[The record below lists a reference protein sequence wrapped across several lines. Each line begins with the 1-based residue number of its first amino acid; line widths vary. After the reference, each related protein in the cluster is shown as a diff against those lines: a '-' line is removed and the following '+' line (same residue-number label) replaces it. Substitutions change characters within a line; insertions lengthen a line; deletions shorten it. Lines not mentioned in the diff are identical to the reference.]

1 MLIARADK
9 NAGVETKFTHHNTP
23 EAEIAIVNPPSD
35 QTFSQNILFT
45 AKGGS
50 IAFTGRVFEYIV
62 RFVFSIIVARI
73 IGAEQYGLYTL
84 ALTLVPIASMMA
96 LLGLQTAVVAFLAP
110 AIREQDDPKI
120 WGIIQICA
128 GIPLLLSIL
137 FGTILFLLAEPIATL
152 GFHDPR
158 LVPLLRIA
166 SVGIPLEALGFIAY
180 QIIISYKKPQ
190 YSVLANNI
198 VLPVTKLLLT
208 VGLLVVGMGVSGI
221 VSAHVFA
228 TALGLALII
237 YFVNS
242 LFPLNRPI
250 NPARREFRQLI
261 RYSLPVH
268 LGWVFNTIRGTLE
281 VIVLGFVGL
290 TTGVGIFA
298 VAQRLSSLGTLPFLS
313 IGNIA
318 TPLIADFYHQ
328 GDLSQLK
335 KLYQTTTKWVVMFNL
350 PLFFFFVI
358 FPKPLLSI
366 FGAEFALGATA
377 LVILAVGNLFYTG
390 TGFGANIL
398 DMTNHTKF
406 NSANSAFLV
415 VVTIAF
421 DLFLIPRWGVL
432 GAAAASAFSTVI
444 VNVACLIE
452 VFFLLKMHPYRR
464 DVWKP
469 IVAVSI
475 SALITLVLNQYLVLP
490 PLLHLLIGG
499 VILWG
504 SYAIVLTL
512 LGLSEE
518 DIFIITYFRS
528 RIKTFVSSIRSIAG

>member
-1 MLIARADK
+1 MT
-9 NAGVETKFTHHNTP
+9 GVESKLASHPIP
-23 EAEIAIVNPPSD
+23 EAEIAISEPPAE
-35 QTFSQNILFT
+35 QTFQQNLLFT

-62 RFVFSIIVARI
+62 RFVFSLIVARI

-84 ALTLVPIASMMA
+84 ALTLIPIASMLA
-96 LLGLQTAVVAFLAP
+96 LLGLQTGVVAYLAP
-110 AIREQDDPKI
+110 AIRERDEQRI
-120 WGIIQICA
+120 WGIIQVCA
-128 GIPLLLSIL
+128 GLPLLLSVF
-137 FGTILFLLAEPIATL
+137 FGATLFLLAEPIAIL

-166 SVGIPLEALGFIAY
+166 SFGIPLEALAFIAY

-208 VGLLVVGMGVSGI
+208 IGLLAIGLRVAGI
-221 VSAHVFA
+221 VTAHVIA
-228 TALGLALII
+228 SALGLALII
-237 YFVNS
+237 FFVNS
-242 LFPLNRPI
+242 LFALNRPL
-250 NPARREFRQLI
+250 NPATRNTGQLL

-313 IGNIA
+313 VGNIS
-318 TPLIADFYHQ
+318 TPLIADFYNR
-328 GDLSQLK
+328 GELTQLK
-335 KLYQTTTKWVVMFNL
+335 NLYQTTTKWVVMFNL
-350 PLFFFFVI
+350 PLFFFFVLFAI
-358 FPKPLLSI
+358 PLLSI
-366 FGAEFALGATA
+366 FGADFTFGATA
-377 LVILAVGNLFYTG
+377 LIILAVGNLFYTG

-406 NSANSAFLV
+406 NSANSALLV
-415 VVTIAF
+415 VVTIAC
-421 DLFLIPRWGVL
+421 DLLFIPRWGVM

-444 VNVACLIE
+444 VNLLCLIE

-464 DVWKP
+464 DVFKP
-469 IVAVSI
+469 IIAVSI
-475 SALITLVLNQYLVLP
+475 SALITYALNQYLVLP

-504 SYAIVLTL
+504 SYAIILTV

-518 DIFIITYFRS
+518 DIFIFTHFRS
-528 RIKTFVSSIRSIAG
+528 RIKSFFSSLRSIAG